1 MDKTLVA
8 VNVQSTQQSLAKGYY
23 ISCTILPNHCT
34 SVYSHTMAIFEDDL
48 LHFKK
53 EGLASVSFSDL
64 KRPNIDLL
72 SRPIHAEDKLVN
84 LFYPIYNGMKVSL
97 QCLDP
102 IAIIVDNEKMWC
114 NDKSLQFIPFPQ
126 EITVDGKTIL
136 SVHVPQ
142 HFFYENGLND
152 QRF

>member
-1 MDKTLVA
+1 
-8 VNVQSTQQSLAKGYY
+8 
-23 ISCTILPNHCT
+23 
-34 SVYSHTMAIFEDDL
+34 MAIFENDL

-102 IAIIVDNEKMWC
+102 ITIIVDNEKMWC
-114 NDKSLQFIPFPQ
+114 DDKSSQFIPFPQ
-126 EITVDGKTIL
+126 EITVDGK
-136 SVHVPQ
+136 
-142 HFFYENGLND
+142 FFCQCMFPSIFL
-152 QRF
+152 